1 MKIPDIFDKAAMP
14 KCLYQWRASY
24 FEMKKRP
31 YGGFRELLFCFP
43 QSLRFDRK
51 PFQLIS
57 DFHMAAVSAAFFVDQ
72 SLFKSEERNEC
83 SHTKCGREKSRIY
96 HEWNVFTL
104 I

>member
-31 YGGFRELLFCFP
+31 YRGFRELLFCFP

-57 DFHMAAVSAAFFVDQ
+57 DFHMAAVSAAFFCGSIFIQ
-72 SLFKSEERNEC
+72 IGGKERM
-83 SHTKCGREKSRIY
+83 
-96 HEWNVFTL
+96 FTHKMWTRKKQD
-104 I
+104 IP